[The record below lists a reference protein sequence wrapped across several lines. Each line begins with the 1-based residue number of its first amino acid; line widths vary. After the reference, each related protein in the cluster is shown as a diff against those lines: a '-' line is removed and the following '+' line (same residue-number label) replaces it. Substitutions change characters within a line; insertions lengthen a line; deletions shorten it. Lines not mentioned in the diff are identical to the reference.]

1 MYVNLLRLYLPDAK
15 KSQTL
20 IGRKQTML
28 KPLGETMKLV
38 CKTALALTLGVAAT
52 TSVSAQEL
60 TIAIVNNGH
69 MLNMQKV
76 AGAYAVKTG
85 VTLNWVSLEEGV
97 LREQVTADTAT
108 SGGQYDIINIGMQ
121 EAPIW
126 GAAGWIEPLNFGD
139 DYDLDDML
147 PAMRNGLS
155 HDGQLYAAPFYGES
169 SMVMYRK
176 DLTDAAG
183 VSIKDND
190 SWDNIKAAAAAIHK
204 PDDGVYGACLRGKPG
219 WGDNMAFITT
229 VVNSFGGA
237 WFDKDMKP
245 VLNSQEWK
253 DAINFYVDLLGN
265 YGPPGS
271 EGNSFNEILALYNE
285 GKCGMWIDATIAAS
299 FLEVDGVAYAQSPNA
314 GNPVGANWLW
324 AWAMAVP
331 AGSPNAEESM
341 KFIEW
346 ATSKEY
352 IKAVADHPEFGWGS
366 VPTGTRASTY
376 AYPEFQEAAGFAA
389 AEMAAI
395 ESAAPEATDL
405 KPYVG
410 VQFAAIPEFPE
421 VGGAV
426 AQEMAAALS
435 GAKSVDEALEA
446 AQGAADAIMKEAGYY

>member
-1 MYVNLLRLYLPDAK
+1 MSL
-15 KSQTL
+15 
-20 IGRKQTML
+20 
-28 KPLGETMKLV
+28 
-38 CKTALALTLGVAAT
+38 VAAGGAMADGH
-52 TSVSAQEL
+52 SKSL

-69 MLNMQKV
+69 MINMQKV
-76 AGAYAVKTG
+76 AEAYTEETG
-85 VTLNWVSLEEGV
+85 VQLEWVSLEEGV
-97 LREQVTADTAT
+97 LREQVTSDTAT
-108 SGGQYDIINIGMQ
+108 GGGQYDVINIGMQ

-126 GAAGWIEPLNFGD
+126 GQAGWIEPLEFGAG
-139 DYDLDDML
+139 YDMDDML
-147 PAMRNGLS
+147 PAIRNGLS
-155 HDGQLYAAPFYGES
+155 ADGTLYAAPFYGES

-183 VSIKDND
+183 VTISDND
-190 SWDNIKAAAAAIHK
+190 SWDNIKAAAAAIHD
-204 PDDGVYGACLRGKPG
+204 PDNGVYGACLRGKPG

-229 VVNSFGGA
+229 MVNSFGGA
-237 WFDKDMKP
+237 WFDADFKP
-245 VLNSQEWK
+245 TLDSDEWNA
-253 DAINFYVDLLGN
+253 AINFYVDLLGT

-299 FLEVDGVAYAQSPNA
+299 FLDVEGVAYAQSPNA

-331 AGSPNAEESM
+331 AGTENAAEA
-341 KFIEW
+341 KAFIEW
-346 ATSKEY
+346 ATSKDY

-366 VPTGTRASTY
+366 VPTGTRTSTY
-376 AYPEFQEAAGFAA
+376 AYPEFQEVAGFAA
-389 AEMAAI
+389 AELAAI

-421 VGGAV
+421 VGSAV

-435 GAKSVDEALEA
+435 GAKSVEDALAA
-446 AQGAADAIMKEAGYY
+446 AQDAAVSIMEEAGY

>member
-1 MYVNLLRLYLPDAK
+1 MNFLRN
-15 KSQTL
+15 
-20 IGRKQTML
+20 
-28 KPLGETMKLV
+28 
-38 CKTALALTLGVAAT
+38 TALCLTLGVAGAT
-52 TSVSAQEL
+52 AAVAEDL

-69 MLNMQKV
+69 MINMQKV
-76 AGAYAVKTG
+76 AESYTAETG
-85 VTLNWVSLEEGV
+85 VGLNWVSLEEGV
-97 LREQVTADTAT
+97 LREQVTSDTAT
-108 SGGQYDIINIGMQ
+108 GGGQYDIINIGMQ

-126 GAAGWIEPLNFGD
+126 GAAGWIEPLKFGAEYDVD
-139 DYDLDDML
+139 DLL

-155 HDGQLYAAPFYGES
+155 HEGTLYAAPFYGES

-183 VSIKDND
+183 VTIADND
-190 SWDNIKAAAAAIHK
+190 TWDNVKAAAAAMHN
-204 PDDGVYGACLRGKPG
+204 PDAGVYGVCLRGKPG
-219 WGDNMAFITT
+219 WGDNMAFVTT

-237 WFDKDMKP
+237 WFDADMRP
-245 VLNSQEWK
+245 TLESDEWK
-253 DAINFYVDLLGN
+253 AAINFYVDLLGN

-299 FLEVDGVAYAQSPNA
+299 FLEVENVAYAQSPNA

-331 AGSPNAEESM
+331 TGSPNSEAAHA
-341 KFIEW
+341 FIEW
-346 ATSKEY
+346 ATSKAY
-352 IKAVADHPEFGWGS
+352 IQAVAAHPDFGWGS

-376 AYPEFQEAAGFAA
+376 ASTDFQAAAPFAA

-421 VGGAV
+421 VGSAV
-426 AQEMAAALS
+426 AQEIAAALS
-435 GAKSVDEALEA
+435 GAKSVDEALA
-446 AQGAADAIMKEAGYY
+446 ASQAAADAIMSEAGYY

>member
-1 MYVNLLRLYLPDAK
+1 
-15 KSQTL
+15 
-20 IGRKQTML
+20 
-28 KPLGETMKLV
+28 MKLG
-38 CKTALALTLGVAAT
+38 KMISKSALGIVAGSVMALSAT
-52 TSVSAQEL
+52 SAFADGHAKSL

-69 MLNMQKV
+69 MENMKKV
-76 AGAYAVKTG
+76 AEAYTKKTG
-85 VTLNWVSLEEGV
+85 VKLNWVSLEEGV
-97 LREQVTADTAT
+97 LREQVTSDTAT
-108 SGGQYDIINIGMQ
+108 GGGQYDIINIGMQ

-126 GAAGWIEPLNFGD
+126 GKAGWIEPLNFGASYDVD
-139 DYDLDDML
+139 DIL

-155 HDGQLYAAPFYGES
+155 YNGTLYAAPFYGES

-176 DLTDAAG
+176 DLADAAG
-183 VSIKDND
+183 VAIKDND
-190 SWDNIKAAAAAIHK
+190 SWDNITKAAAAMHK
-204 PDDGVYGACLRGKPG
+204 PDAGVYGACLRGKPG

-229 VVNSFGGA
+229 MVNSFGGA
-237 WFDKDMKP
+237 WFDKDFKP
-245 VLNSQEWK
+245 TIDTPQWK
-253 DAINFYVDLLGN
+253 AAINAYVNLLGK

-299 FLEVDGVAYAQSPNA
+299 FLKVDGVAYAQSPNA

-331 AGSPNAEESM
+331 TGTENTEEAK

-346 ATSKEY
+346 STSKEY
-352 IKAVADHPEFGWGS
+352 IQAVAAHPDFGWGS

-376 AYPEFQEAAGFAA
+376 ASAEFQAAAPFAA

-395 ESAAPEATDL
+395 ESAAPAATDI

-421 VGGAV
+421 VGGVV

-435 GAKSVDEALEA
+435 GAKSVDEALKASQEA
-446 AQGAADAIMKEAGYY
+446 AAKIMKEAGY

>member
-1 MYVNLLRLYLPDAK
+1 MPFSKGLCAA
-15 KSQTL
+15 SA
-20 IGRKQTML
+20 I
-28 KPLGETMKLV
+28 
-38 CKTALALTLGVAAT
+38 ALMAGSAAT
-52 TSVSAQEL
+52 AESL

-69 MLNMQKV
+69 MINMQTV
-76 AGAYAVKTG
+76 AEAYSAETG
-85 VTLNWVSLEEGV
+85 VELNWVSLEESV
-97 LREQVTADTAT
+97 LREQVTSDTAT
-108 SGGQYDIINIGMQ
+108 GGGQYDIINIGMQ

-126 GAAGWIEPLNFGD
+126 GAAGWIEPLNFSSEYDVD
-139 DYDLDDML
+139 DIL

-155 HDGQLYAAPFYGES
+155 HEGTLYAAPFYGES

-183 VSIKDND
+183 VAIADND
-190 SWDNIKAAAAAIHK
+190 SWDNVKAAAAAIHN
-204 PDDGVYGACLRGKPG
+204 PDAGVYGACLRGKPG

-237 WFDKDMKP
+237 WFDADGRP
-245 VLNSQEWK
+245 QLDSAEWNA
-253 DAINFYVDLLGN
+253 AINFYVDLLGN

-324 AWAMAVP
+324 AWAMAIP
-331 AGSPNAEESM
+331 AGSPNAEAAAD
-341 KFIEW
+341 FIEW

-352 IKAVADHPEFGWGS
+352 VKAVGNHAEFGWGS
-366 VPTGTRASTY
+366 VPTGQRASTY
-376 AYPEFQEAAGFAA
+376 AIPEFQAAASFAA
-389 AEMAAI
+389 AELAAI
-395 ESAAPEATDL
+395 ESAAPGVTDL

-410 VQFAAIPEFPE
+410 VQFASIPEFPE
-421 VGGAV
+421 VGSAV

-435 GAKSVDEALEA
+435 GAKSVEDALA
-446 AQGAADAIMKEAGYY
+446 ASQDAADAIMREAGYYD

>member
-1 MYVNLLRLYLPDAK
+1 MFFKNSFIA
-15 KSQTL
+15 
-20 IGRKQTML
+20 
-28 KPLGETMKLV
+28 
-38 CKTALALTLGVAAT
+38 AGVAALLGSAAFAE
-52 TSVSAQEL
+52 TSL

-69 MLNMQKV
+69 MINMQKV
-76 AGAYAVKTG
+76 AEAYTAQTG
-85 VTLNWVSLEEGV
+85 VKLNWVSLEEGV
-97 LREQVTADTAT
+97 LREQVTSDTAT
-108 SGGQYDIINIGMQ
+108 GGGQYDIINIGMQ

-126 GAAGWIEPLNFGD
+126 GAAGWIEPLNFGEA
-139 DYDLDDML
+139 YDIDDML

-155 HDGQLYAAPFYGES
+155 HEGTLYAAPFYGES

-176 DLTDAAG
+176 DLADAAG
-183 VSIKDND
+183 VTVADND
-190 SWDNIKAAAAAIHK
+190 SWENIMKAAAAMHN
-204 PDDGVYGACLRGKPG
+204 PDAGVYGACLRGKPG

-229 VVNSFGGA
+229 MVNSYGGA

-245 VLNSQEWK
+245 TIDSDQWRA
-253 DAINFYVDLLGN
+253 AINTYVELLGK

-271 EGNSFNEILALYNE
+271 EGNSFNEILALFNE

-299 FLEVDGVAYAQSPNA
+299 FLKVDGVAYAQSPNA

-331 AGSPNAEESM
+331 AGSPNAEESK

-352 IKAVADHPEFGWGS
+352 IQAVAAHPEFGWGS

-376 AYPEFQEAAGFAA
+376 AYPEFQAVAKFAA

-395 ESAAPEATDL
+395 ETAAPAATDI

-421 VGGAV
+421 VGSAV

-435 GAKSVDEALEA
+435 GAKTVDEALA
-446 AQGAADAIMKEAGYY
+446 ASQAAADAIMKEAGYY